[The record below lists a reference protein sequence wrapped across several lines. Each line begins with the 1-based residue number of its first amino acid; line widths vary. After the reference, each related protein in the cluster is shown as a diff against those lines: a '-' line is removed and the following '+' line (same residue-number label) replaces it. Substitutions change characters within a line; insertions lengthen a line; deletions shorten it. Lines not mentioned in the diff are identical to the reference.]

1 MVSYIARPIKYLM
14 KIAPPTNDEA
24 ARLKSLYDYDI
35 LDTEAEKIFDDLTQ
49 LVAQICNMPISL
61 ISLVDSERQWFKSRV
76 GLAPQQTSKDIAFCT
91 HAIHQKK
98 VFEVEDAL
106 HDERFFD
113 NPLVTSTPNIRFYA
127 GTPLISPEGHVIGTL
142 CVIDDKPNKLTQDQR
157 QALEVLGRSVIS
169 QMELRKNIKIL
180 KLANEHK
187 TEFLSNMS
195 HELRTPLNA
204 IIGFSHLMLE
214 NTQDYKIPPKFSE
227 YINHIDYSG
236 RRLLS
241 VVNSVIDL
249 NKIEAGMMQVQIKTI
264 CLREFIKNLEG
275 MLAITANQKNV
286 EFSVHVSNDLP
297 KYLAVD
303 QAKISQIITN
313 LAHNA
318 IKFTDGGKWVK
329 VEISLNNEQLVITV
343 ADQGVGISS
352 NDQTKLFEQFRQV
365 GQAKSSEGS
374 GLGLSITQS
383 LVTLLGGKIKVLSTV
398 GSGSIFKVLLP
409 QQKDTAIL
417 QQDLTLVPEKAN
429 FDPSSKILLV
439 EDNKINQAVMLAIFE
454 SLGISITIAE
464 SGEEA
469 VETANSQHFDL
480 VFMDIHLPGIDGFQT
495 SERIKYNCAST
506 PIIALSADTFCQN
519 RFGDHDKIWDEYL
532 CKPLEKEKL
541 MQALNRFI
549 PLLPNMPHA

>member
-1 MVSYIARPIKYLM
+1 M
-14 KIAPPTNDEA
+14 KIAPPTVDEA

-35 LDTEAEKIFDDLTQ
+35 LDTKAEKIFDDITQ
-49 LVAQICNMPISL
+49 LVAQIFNMPISL
-61 ISLVDSERQWFKSRV
+61 ISLVDSERQWCKSKI

-98 VFEVEDAL
+98 VFEVEDTL

-127 GTPLISPEGHVIGTL
+127 GTPLVSPDGHVIGTL
-142 CVIDDKPNKLTQDQR
+142 CVIDNKPNKLTQDQR

-169 QMELRKNIKIL
+169 QMELRKNNKIL

-214 NTQDYKIPPKFSE
+214 NTQDYKMPQKFAE
-227 YINHIDYSG
+227 YVKHIDYSG

-275 MLAITANQKNV
+275 MLAITANQKDV

-329 VEISLNNEQLVITV
+329 VELSLNSKQLVITV

-352 NDQTKLFEQFRQV
+352 HDQTKLFDQFQQV

-409 QQKDTAIL
+409 QQNDTKIL

-454 SLGISITIAE
+454 SLSISIIIAE

-469 VETANSQHFDL
+469 VEDTNNQHFDL
-480 VFMDIHLPGIDGFQT
+480 IFMDIHLPGIDGFQT
-495 SERIKYNCAST
+495 SERIKHNFPRT
-506 PIIALSADTFCQN
+506 PIIALSADTFYQN
-519 RFGDHDKIWDEYL
+519 RFDQNTKIWNEYL

-541 MQALNRFI
+541 VQVLNRFI
-549 PLLPNMPHA
+549 PLIPNMPNA